1 MRNAESDIRQLIGL
15 TLAVIAET
23 KSIIRELDAMD
34 YPVIGRKNQTET
46 GPSFSSFTSDMLR
59 H

>member
-23 KSIIRELDAMD
+23 KSFIRELDAMD
-34 YPVIGRKNQTET
+34 HPVIDRQTQTET
-46 GPSFSSFTSDMLR
+46 VPSFSSFTSEILT